1 MRPTMASDDK
11 RSFTGATVAA
21 AVLLAAS
28 CAYFLGH
35 SSDWSWLA
43 AATGDAR
50 AQGTPAQSSSRGSGD
65 VVAADSVNLSDS
77 QLASV
82 KVEPVAERDFP
93 IEKQAVGSIDFNGEM
108 S

>member
-1 MRPTMASDDK
+1 MRPTMASDNK

-35 SSDWSWLA
+35 SSDWPTSWLA

-65 VVAADSVNLSDS
+65 AVTDSVNLSDS

-82 KVEPVAERDFP
+82 KVEPVAEREFP
-93 IEKQAVGSIDFNGEM
+93 IEKQAV
-108 S
+108 